1 MEPTEEQEK
10 IINCDGNIVVLA
22 APGSGKTFVLSEKI
36 KKTLKKE
43 ELLDYNGVAALSFT
57 RKASNNLKKRTLAY
71 GLPKKNSFFGT
82 IDSFCLTQIIFP
94 FGYSLL
100 GYPSKELEILNLDTA
115 KKEEINSY
123 IKSQTSLRKILNAD
137 LTIFRK
143 LFQEGYISINSIEYL
158 ALRIIYHSKACR
170 RYLKARFKYIFVDE
184 YQDVDQIF
192 HNIFLKILN
201 LGLRGMVVGDIDQ
214 SIYGFANKSSKYL
227 LELTN
232 LDQFNTF
239 RLTTNFRSHPSI
251 VEYANKLLR
260 ENFKINNKEKRVC
273 FF

>member
-10 IINCDGNIVVLA
+10 IINCDNNIVVLA

-100 GYPSKELEILNLDTA
+100 GYPSKELEILNLDTE
-115 KKEEINSY
+115 KK
-123 IKSQTSLRKILNAD
+123 K
-137 LTIFRK
+137 RK
-143 LFQEGYISINSIEYL
+143 L
-158 ALRIIYHSKACR
+158 
-170 RYLKARFKYIFVDE
+170 
-184 YQDVDQIF
+184 
-192 HNIFLKILN
+192 IL
-201 LGLRGMVVGDIDQ
+201 I
-214 SIYGFANKSSKYL
+214 
-227 LELTN
+227 
-232 LDQFNTF
+232 
-239 RLTTNFRSHPSI
+239 
-251 VEYANKLLR
+251 
-260 ENFKINNKEKRVC
+260 
-273 FF
+273 